1 MVDNQ
6 MKFFCTIILK
16 DFGIKLNIK
25 EIFQH
30 LDKIL
35 EQQLIKT
42 LYLYLEVLVNNI
54 LLMIFINL
62 ICKLNFGF
70 ILNCQSLLTKDLEMF
85 QLLMVTKFFWLEV
98 VDPHNNFLTSA
109 VQMKFQFITNK
120 ITSLNILQNQME
132 AESNL
137 Q

>member
-42 LYLYLEVLVNNI
+42 LYLYLEVLVNSI